1 MTHYSWSASRGSFLL
16 GGTALV
22 ATSTAALGQT
32 RPHLTVGSSAIDAA
46 MGLVSAQR
54 AGFFRNHGVDVDVVI
69 NSGAANAAAVAG
81 GAIQL
86 AASNLVTLFK
96 AHLNGIPFQ
105 IVAPSSGYS
114 TDNPTQVLCV
124 RTDSGFRNAADLNGK
139 IVAVTAIGDLLSTS
153 TLAWIDQNGGTSSTV
168 KLVEFPP
175 SAQAAALETGRV
187 QAATLAEPFL
197 SSALGTGTVRVFAKI
212 FDAIAPKFL
221 VAAYFGMADYI
232 NANRDAIQRFA
243 SAMLEG
249 DKFANAHHDQ
259 TLPWLVEFAK
269 VDPALAKSA
278 RREVFAETIDPA
290 TIQVEIDALV
300 RLKVLDRGFDAR
312 DMISP
317 VVLNL
322 RR

>member
-1 MTHYSWSASRGSFLL
+1 MASRGSFLAA
-16 GGTALV
+16 GAAAV
-22 ATSTAALGQT
+22 ATSNVALAPS

-54 AGFFRNHGVDVDVVI
+54 AGFFRNHGVDVDI
-69 NSGAANAAAVAG
+69 QIGSGAANAAAVAG

-105 IVAPSSGYS
+105 LVAPSSAYS

-124 RTDSGFRNAADLNGK
+124 RSDAGFKNAADLNGK
-139 IVAVTAIGDLLSTS
+139 TVAVTSIGDLLSTS
-153 TLAWIDQNGGTSSTV
+153 TLAWIDQNGGTASTV

-187 QAATLAEPFL
+187 QAAALAEPFL
-197 SSALGTGTVRVFAKI
+197 STALGTGTVKVFAKI
-212 FDAIAPKFL
+212 FDAVAPKFL

-232 NANRDAIQRFA
+232 NANRDTVGRFA
-243 SAMLEG
+243 TAMSEG
-249 DKFANAHHDQ
+249 DAFANAHPDQ
-259 TLPWLVEFAK
+259 TLPWLIEFAK
-269 VDPALAKSA
+269 VDPAVAKRA
-278 RREVFAETIDPA
+278 RREVFATAIDPA
-290 TIQVEIDALV
+290 LIQTEIDALV
-300 RLKVLDRGFDAR
+300 RLKILDRGFDGR

-317 VVLNL
+317 VALNG